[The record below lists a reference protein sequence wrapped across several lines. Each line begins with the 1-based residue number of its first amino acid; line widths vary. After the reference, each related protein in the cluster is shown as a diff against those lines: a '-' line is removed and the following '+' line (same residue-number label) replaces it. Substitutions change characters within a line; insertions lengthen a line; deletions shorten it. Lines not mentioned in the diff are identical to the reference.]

1 MMELLLVVVMLLSL
15 SSLAVICI
23 CFAIAKAAELCLWG
37 TSAGSSQV
45 FVWGCAIGT
54 AMAGR
59 DACPHEAVRSKYFFC
74 YEESESEVHVSVDR

>member
-1 MMELLLVVVMLLSL
+1 M
-15 SSLAVICI
+15 
-23 CFAIAKAAELCLWG
+23 
-37 TSAGSSQV
+37 